1 MCALK
6 GMGMLTWSG
15 RGGGGKGQV
24 FKMSD
29 VMADINQ
36 EIQSESAAGERELSH
51 GGAEWKMT

>member
-1 MCALK
+1 
-6 GMGMLTWSG
+6 MLTWSG